1 MITIRI
7 NGRSI
12 PATTYLAGIRL
23 AKANPDRLFKQTLW
37 GWWPGT
43 GSEIVEQYRR
53 DLHKRI
59 NERAGTTLQTSRVPP
74 ATWGRAQMPRVVLE
88 RYDIRCLNR
97 HARPRLAHR
106 QRDDACEYA

>member
-1 MITIRI
+1 MISIRI
-7 NGRSI
+7 QDRSI

-59 NERAGTTLQTSRVPP
+59 NERAETKMQTSRVSP
-74 ATWGRAQMPRVVLE
+74 ATWAKAQMPRVILE
-88 RYDIRCLNR
+88 RHDIRTMNR
-97 HARPRLAHR
+97 SARRRLENR
-106 QRDDACEYA
+106 MRDDN